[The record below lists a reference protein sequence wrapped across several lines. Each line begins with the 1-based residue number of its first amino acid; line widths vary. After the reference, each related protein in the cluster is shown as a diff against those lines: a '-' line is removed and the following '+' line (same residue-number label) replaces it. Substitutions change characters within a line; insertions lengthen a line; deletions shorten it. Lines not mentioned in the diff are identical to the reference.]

1 VKPIRALVFGLGIA
15 AVAAVPALAS
25 TGVSI
30 DVARIAVSEDLLPGN
45 EYRLP
50 TFGVRNPG
58 TESTTYRLTISYIA
72 DQGTLQPPE
81 SWFEFGPT
89 ELTLGPDESRSVQTQ
104 LRIPPDAEP
113 GSYSALIGPQIAAQG
128 GGAQIGAAAAAKLS
142 FTVVPSSQLDAWLRM
157 LSSFLADN
165 PWLLVLPATAVLMGA
180 WWVLRRRFSISI
192 ARRP

>member
-1 VKPIRALVFGLGIA
+1 VKPFRSLLLGLGIA

-72 DQGTLQPPE
+72 DQATLQPPE
-81 SWFEFGPT
+81 SWFEFGPA

-113 GSYSALIGPQIAAQG
+113 GDYAALIGPQIAAQG
-128 GGAQIGAAAAAKLS
+128 GGAQVGAAAAARLS
-142 FTVVPSSQLDAWLRM
+142 FTVVPSSPIEGWLRL
-157 LSSFLADN
+157 LSGFLADN
-165 PWLLVLPATAVLMGA
+165 PWLLLVPAIAVLLGT
-180 WWVLRRRFSISI
+180 WLVLRRRFSISI
-192 ARRP
+192 ARRT